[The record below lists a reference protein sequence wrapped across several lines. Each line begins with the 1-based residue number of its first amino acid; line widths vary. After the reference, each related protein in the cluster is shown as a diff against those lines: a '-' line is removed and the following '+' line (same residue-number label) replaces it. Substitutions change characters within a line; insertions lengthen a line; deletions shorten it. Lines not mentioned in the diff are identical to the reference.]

1 MSLATSYTRL
11 APLYDRVVEAASRN
25 ARRTSLGALPRAH
38 SEILLCGV
46 GTGLD
51 LPGLPAGHHYTG
63 IDFNR
68 AMLVR
73 SLPRADGLYYTPVLG
88 DAMRLPFAD
97 ASFDCTVLHL
107 IVAVVPDGAACLA
120 EAARVTRAGGS
131 LLVLD
136 KFLSPGRAAPLRRL
150 LSPLAARVATRLD
163 VAFEPL
169 LTGLPLT
176 VTSDDPAAIGG
187 WFRRIRLVKNAPA
200 GANRGS
206 RD

>member
-1 MSLATSYTRL
+1 MSLATSYTWL

-25 ARRTSLGALPRAH
+25 ARRTSLATLPRTP

-51 LPGLPAGHHYTG
+51 LPWLPAGHHYTG

-68 AMLVR
+68 AMLAR
-73 SLPRADGLYYTPVLG
+73 SLPRADGLDYTPVLG

-120 EAARVTRAGGS
+120 EAARVTRSGGS
-131 LLVLD
+131 ILVLD

-150 LSPLAARVATRLD
+150 LSPLAARLATRLD

-176 VTSDDPAAIGG
+176 VISDEPAAFGG
-187 WFRRIRLVKNAPA
+187 WFRRIRLMKDDPA
-200 GANRGS
+200 AEN
-206 RD
+206 